1 MTRPRLSRK
10 KDYITPKRELPT
22 DRMKCPQQLRGCL
35 LYYYVLLVLCFYFS
49 SYSNALSILEPLGPS
64 APLETAV
71 LASPNAPVVARMT
84 TPGVYKIDRKKAFHR
99 YETLPDHKEVS
110 TAAAE
115 LSSSEFVVAKD
126 LDLKTIRVI
135 DDIVVE
141 CYDPATNDCDYVL
154 TDYDKR
160 MLSLYA
166 SMLESCGD
174 TLMTVDYSLGLLR
187 DKNYE
192 NTMGMYST
200 NYGGTKYSK
209 AFWVRLHWNDGT
221 RVHDHASSLAKLLA
235 LLELSVHERAHN
247 EVIGGHGDMF
257 QMVYNTQYHRAVR
270 NLDLYTSL
278 GENILNE
285 EIDCTRRAE
294 AETTIVLWVLLAV
307 LVVGGIA
314 YFCLRDQR
322 GRNTLK

>member
-1 MTRPRLSRK
+1 MHQTV
-10 KDYITPKRELPT
+10 T
-22 DRMKCPQQLRGCL
+22 MKWSQQLRL
-35 LYYYVLLVLCFYFS
+35 VLKYYYYVSLVLCFYFS
-49 SYSNALSILEPLGPS
+49 FYFTQALSILEPLGPA
-64 APLETAV
+64 APLETAERN
-71 LASPNAPVVARMT
+71 AERNAPVAIRMT
-84 TPGVYKIDRKKAFHR
+84 TPGVYQIDRKKAFHR

-115 LSSSEFVVAKD
+115 LSDSEFVVAKD

-174 TLMTVDYSLGLLR
+174 TLMNVDYSIGILR

-192 NTMGMYST
+192 NVMGMYST
-200 NYGGTKYSK
+200 NYGGTKYTK
-209 AFWVRLHWNDGT
+209 GFWVRLHFNDGT
-221 RVHDHASSLAKLLA
+221 KVHNHASTLAKLLA

-247 EVIGGHGDMF
+247 EVTGGHGDFF
-257 QMVYNTQYHRAVR
+257 QIAYNTQYHRAIR
-270 NLDLYTSL
+270 NLDLYTKL
-278 GENILNE
+278 GEHILGE
-285 EIDCTRRAE
+285 EIDCRNRLE
-294 AETTIVLWVLLAV
+294 AETSIVLWVLLAT
-307 LVVGGIA
+307 VVGAIA
-314 YFCLRDQR
+314 YFCLRDRR
-322 GRNTLK
+322 GTNTLK